1 MPPTLV
7 AIAGTSA
14 DMASSIVY
22 GSPSLMDGRT
32 NISNALIYL
41 TALGIIQLNEYSY
54 VFQLIYTFFLC
65 LGFLRYLLKS
75 H

>member
-41 TALGIIQLNEYSY
+41 TALGIYS
-54 VFQLIYTFFLC
+54 I
-65 LGFLRYLLKS
+65 K
-75 H
+75 